1 MAKLIIIKNK
11 DFDNTFATACIIRYF
26 KFEPLQAEQCAL
38 IIDKKGRYAL
48 KEGMISELVELSFL
62 LDDLGFNTQVID

>member
-1 MAKLIIIKNK
+1 
-11 DFDNTFATACIIRYF
+11 
-26 KFEPLQAEQCAL
+26 LQAEQCAL